1 MNKEL
6 LLKTIEV
13 KEKARKKISS
23 KDKNNKKNFSWVS
36 YFAGEEY
43 NQELTQNHE
52 LQKKINGNVIDFSQ
66 VGKEEGDFIEK
77 KITKIYNNS
86 KNKQLVE
93 KGDCPVIWFKN
104 IEKIKSGSALENAL
118 LPVFDPEQ
126 NTRLFNQN
134 LDLSQYILIATSS
147 TRDMGQLPPP
157 LTSRLDCVNVQEAE
171 PKKFFLDK
179 YFNWI
184 LAGSVLLTVIL
195 LAIIFWP
202 NKEKE
207 KNS

>member
-1 MNKEL
+1 M
-6 LLKTIEV
+6 
-13 KEKARKKISS
+13 
-23 KDKNNKKNFSWVS
+23 
-36 YFAGEEY
+36 
-43 NQELTQNHE
+43 TQNHE

-77 KITKIYNNS
+77 KITEIYNNT

-93 KGDCPVIWFKN
+93 KGDYPVIWFKN
-104 IEKIKSGSALENAL
+104 IEKIKSGSALENSL

-126 NTRLFNQN
+126 NTRLFNQS
-134 LDLSQYILIATSS
+134 LDLSQYVLIATSS

-179 YFNWI
+179 YFN
-184 LAGSVLLTVIL
+184 
-195 LAIIFWP
+195 
-202 NKEKE
+202 
-207 KNS
+207 